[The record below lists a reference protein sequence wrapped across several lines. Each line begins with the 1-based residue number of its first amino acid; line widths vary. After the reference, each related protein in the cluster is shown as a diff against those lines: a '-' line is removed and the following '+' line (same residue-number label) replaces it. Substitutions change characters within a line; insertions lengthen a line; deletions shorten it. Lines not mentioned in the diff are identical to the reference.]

1 MLLVAFDIVHSE
13 ISVNTG
19 RLKTPCVHGLSSKVV
34 IFYPICRCQRTSD
47 GTMPA
52 GSAGSWDPTQPKIV
66 RMDRPTAQCAMAMKI
81 VNEKFIN

>member
-13 ISVNTG
+13 ISMNNG
-19 RLKTPCVHGLSSKVV
+19 RLKTPYVHGLSSKVV

-52 GSAGSWDPTQPKIV
+52 GSAGSRDPAQPKIV
-66 RMDRPTAQCAMAMKI
+66 RMDRPAALGSGALKI
-81 VNEKFIN
+81 GCD

>member
-1 MLLVAFDIVHSE
+1 M
-13 ISVNTG
+13 NNG

-52 GSAGSWDPTQPKIV
+52 GSAGSKDPAQPKIV
-66 RMDRPTAQCAMAMKI
+66 RMDRPTALSAGALKI
-81 VNEKFIN
+81 DCD